1 MTPSLPEA
9 DEHPDRGTDEK
20 RGEPSKATVPACDA
34 LPPAWDED
42 PNGSGL
48 YASPPCFMHELDPAY
63 LGLQPSRDAGPADPA
78 DAPEGASAKADDE
91 GAGGATKPGQPD
103 AT

>member
-1 MTPSLPEA
+1 MTPSPPEA
-9 DEHPDRGTDEK
+9 DEHPDRGTDEQ
-20 RGEPSKATVPACDA
+20 RGQPSKATVPAGDA

-42 PNGSGL
+42 ANGSGL

-63 LGLQPSRDAGPADPA
+63 LGLQPSPDAGPA
-78 DAPEGASAKADDE
+78 DAPEGAGAEADDE
-91 GAGGATKPGQPD
+91 GAGGATMPGQPD

>member
-1 MTPSLPEA
+1 MTPSPPEA

-20 RGEPSKATVPACDA
+20 RGEPSEATVPACDA
-34 LPPAWDED
+34 LAAAWDED

-63 LGLQPSRDAGPADPA
+63 LGLQPSRDAGPADP
-78 DAPEGASAKADDE
+78 PEGASAKAGDE
-91 GAGGATKPGQPD
+91 GAGGAAKPGQPD